1 MREVSS
7 LHANAPASKFFF
19 DLEILEFR
27 VIVNETHL
35 VIALLHQD
43 DC

>member
-7 LHANAPASKFFF
+7 LHANAPASKNF
-19 DLEILEFR
+19 DLEILEFL